1 MVDTSDVSDLDPFDL
16 MDKESERLYN
26 FFSSLSDE
34 QWTPNTRCEGWR
46 RREIVAH
53 LAGSDTY
60 HTACLDDT
68 IKELFEEGAKSGAT
82 GRDGFNAWQVDKR
95 ADRSADEVLEEWWTL
110 NSDVRRRMRE
120 RGRDG
125 SMSSSVGP
133 YPVGL
138 MGFHLTNEYATHYDD
153 MDGPVPESEIPQRT
167 SNRAKIAMFA
177 VKEAGR
183 GEVEKPGDKY
193 LFRAGDEEIELSEH
207 DFVEGVTARLAEDH
221 SITPALRKALRA
233 LA

>member
-1 MVDTSDVSDLDPFDL
+1 MVDISDVESIDPFDL
-16 MDKESERLYN
+16 MDRESERLYQ
-26 FFSSLSDE
+26 FFSSLKDE
-34 QWTPNTRCEGWR
+34 EWLPDTRCEGWR

-68 IKELFEEGAKSGAT
+68 IKKLFDEGAKAGGSGL
-82 GRDGFNAWQVDKR
+82 GGFNAWQVDIRKDKP
-95 ADRSADEVLEEWWTL
+95 AKEVLDEWWRL
-110 NSDVRRRMRE
+110 NSDVRKRMRE

-138 MGFHLTNEYATHYDD
+138 MGFHLVNEYATHYDD
-153 MDGPVPESEIPQRT
+153 MDGPVDDSAERT
-167 SNRAKIAMFA
+167 ANRARIAMFA
-177 VKEAGR
+177 VKEAGK
-183 GEVEKPGDKY
+183 GEVEQRGDRY
-193 LFRAGDEEIELSEH
+193 VFRADGEEIELSQH
-207 DFVEGVTARLAEDH
+207 DFVEGVTARLPQDH
-221 SITPALRKALRA
+221 PISPTLRDALRA